1 MTIFRVCIP
10 GISRF
15 LLICYV
21 LLSLAACSSGGGA
34 DSGGV
39 LGPTGVGQ
47 IALSW
52 LAPSE
57 REDGTPISMA
67 EIAGYRVYYGT
78 SQGEYTGKIDVA
90 DSNSMQAT
98 LSSLAAG
105 VYYIAVTVIDM
116 NGLESAFSEEIT
128 RAI

>member
-1 MTIFRVCIP
+1 
-10 GISRF
+10 
-15 LLICYV
+15 
-21 LLSLAACSSGGGA
+21 
-34 DSGGV
+34 
-39 LGPTGVGQ
+39 
-47 IALSW
+47 
-52 LAPSE
+52 
-57 REDGTPISMA
+57 MA